1 MSKHKVGI
9 IVPYRHRYEQLITFK
24 KSIIDYLNYNNI
36 DYELIIVEQDDA
48 KSFNRGKLLNIG
60 FIHAKKLKCDYVV
73 FHDVDML
80 PIDVDYSY
88 SDKPLHLATNFKS
101 PKNFKRIVWDEYFGG
116 VTMFPIELFEQIN
129 GYSNEYWGWG
139 YEDDDLLY
147 RSIINRLPLN
157 IKEMSMMSGNSA
169 ALKFNGYDSY
179 VKGKNIIHPGKPYS
193 IFITFYPNDIKCHH
207 EKYDDTY
214 AVFCVPGSDLLISYN
229 SYGRY
234 NFEIYDD
241 EKNVIYINSEK
252 KLNYKTNICVTI
264 DDDKRNIEVY
274 QDGELIGSKTYDNEL
289 FNYRRQHNF
298 YLGVGNPEREDEPKY
313 YGGLI
318 NSFNIF
324 NKVLDKEEIIEISN
338 NKNFG
343 LTQDFGN
350 YKSANDLKLS
360 YDAKCIRGYKLIDLS
375 GNGND
380 GEIVNCEIVD
390 YNFEDKKNIFV
401 PFRRESTF
409 ELVPHEE
416 NGYVNGSWK
425 NMTTRYNQM
434 KYYNELLRG
443 SKNTKEDGLNN
454 CTFKKHSETKINKQ
468 THIIVGI

>member
-1 MSKHKVGI
+1 MDKKLGV
-9 IVPYRHRYEQLITFK
+9 IVPYRDRYQQLIKFK
-24 KSIIDYLNYNNI
+24 KSIINYLTSNNI

-60 FIHAKKLKCDYVV
+60 FIYAKKLKCDYVV

-101 PKNFKRIVWDEYFGG
+101 PKDFQRTLFDEYFGG

-139 YEDDDLLY
+139 YEDDDLLF
-147 RSIINRLPLN
+147 RCIINRLPLDT
-157 IKEMSMMSGNSA
+157 KEIPMMGGNGV
-169 ALKFNGYDSY
+169 ALKFNGYNSY
-179 VKGKNIIHPGKPYS
+179 VKGKNIIYPGKSYT
-193 IFITFYPNDIKCHH
+193 IFMNFYPNDIKCNH

-241 EKNVIYINSEK
+241 EQNVIYVNSEK
-252 KLNYKTNICVTI
+252 KLNYRTNFCVTI
-264 DDDKRNIEVY
+264 DNDKSIIEVY
-274 QDGELIGSKTYDNEL
+274 QDGELIGSKPYVNEL
-289 FNYRRQHNF
+289 FNYRRQPNF
-298 YLGVGNPEREDEPKY
+298 YLGVGNPEREEEPKY
-313 YGGLI
+313 YEGLI
-318 NSFNIF
+318 NSLNIF
-324 NKVLDKEEIIEISN
+324 NKVLDKDEIVEISK

-343 LTQDFGN
+343 LTQDFGD
-350 YKSANDLKLS
+350 YKSANNLKLS
-360 YDAKCIRGYKLIDLS
+360 YDAKFIRGYKLIDLS
-375 GNGND
+375 GNNND
-380 GEIVNCEIVD
+380 GEIVNCEIVK
-390 YNFEDKKNIFV
+390 YNFEDEKTIFT
-401 PFRRESTF
+401 PYRRKSTF

-443 SKNTKEDGLNN
+443 SKNTKEDGLND